1 MITMT
6 INTIREAADN
16 ENETTIVQ
24 LCIDNNSN
32 NRNIN
37 KRNNY
42 SSKKDKRYHGIQ
54 SSIISNI
61 NIVESRDDDTVAVK
75 WSR

>member
-1 MITMT
+1 MT

-16 ENETTIVQ
+16 ENETTILQ

-42 SSKKDKRYHGIQ
+42 SSEERQKIPWNPVIHYQ
-54 SSIISNI
+54 
-61 NIVESRDDDTVAVK
+61 
-75 WSR
+75 